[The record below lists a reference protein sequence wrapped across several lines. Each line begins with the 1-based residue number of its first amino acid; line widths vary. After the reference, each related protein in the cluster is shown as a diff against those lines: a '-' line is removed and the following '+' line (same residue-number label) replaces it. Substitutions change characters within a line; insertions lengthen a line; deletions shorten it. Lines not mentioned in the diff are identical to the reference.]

1 MNIKISRAVMV
12 MEVEKGCGM
21 TSHKIKE
28 TYEDKNTS
36 HISGIVPGKIK
47 Q

>member
-21 TSHKIKE
+21 TDHTRLRKHMRTKTPAMYQE
-28 TYEDKNTS
+28 LFLAK
-36 HISGIVPGKIK
+36 
-47 Q
+47 